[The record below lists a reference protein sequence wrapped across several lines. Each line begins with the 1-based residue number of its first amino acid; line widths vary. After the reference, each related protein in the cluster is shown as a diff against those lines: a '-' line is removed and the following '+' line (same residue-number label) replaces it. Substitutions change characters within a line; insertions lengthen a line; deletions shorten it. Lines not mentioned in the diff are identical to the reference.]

1 MDSSARTLAELGT
14 FGDVAVLWTYG
25 DRVVSNHS
33 TIEKASENWIALEIQ
48 HSRELG
54 RFLGQGKAY

>member
-1 MDSSARTLAELGT
+1 LDSSARVLAKLGT

-33 TIEKASENWIALEIQ
+33 TIEKASENWVAQEIQ

-54 RFLGQGKAY
+54 RFSG